1 MTHSTATTR
10 RAVIAHSEL
19 DLSLVVVQLMKGVV
33 YRDSHE
39 RAWRHLVQLQTQ
51 ARDYFDVMGL
61 TVVVDEAEGYAF
73 LRSRPDDEADDS
85 VPRLVARRTL
95 SFPVSLLLAL
105 LRKKLA
111 EFDASDSDTRLVLT
125 REQILETVRLF
136 VPDSSNEARLVDQMD
151 TTIGKVVDLG
161 FLRRVKGQETTYE
174 VRRVL
179 KAFVDGQ
186 WLGDFDRRL
195 ADYARSLNLD
205 EAEEAGQ

>member
-1 MTHSTATTR
+1 MTPTTAATR
-10 RAVIAHSEL
+10 RTAIAHSEL

-73 LRSRPDDEADDS
+73 LRSRPDDETDDA
-85 VPRLVARRTL
+85 VPRLLPRRTL

-125 REQILETVRLF
+125 REQIVETVRLF
-136 VPDSSNEARLVDQMD
+136 VPDSSNEARLVDQID

-186 WLGDFDRRL
+186 WLGEFDRRL
-195 ADYARSLNLD
+195 ADYARSLHLD
-205 EAEEAGQ
+205 EAEEAGP

>member
-73 LRSRPDDEADDS
+73 LRSLPHDETDDA

-125 REQILETVRLF
+125 REQIVETVRLF
-136 VPDSSNEARLVDQMD
+136 VPDSSNEARLVDQID

-186 WLGDFDRRL
+186 WLGEFDRRL

>member
-95 SFPVSLLLAL
+95 SFPVSLFLAL

>member
-39 RAWRHLVQLQTQ
+39 RAWRHIVQLQTQ

>member
-1 MTHSTATTR
+1 MTPTTAATR
-10 RAVIAHSEL
+10 RTAIAHSEL

-61 TVVVDEAEGYAF
+61 TVLVDEAEGYAF
-73 LRSRPDDEADDS
+73 LRSRPDDGTDDA

-95 SFPVSLLLAL
+95 SFPVSLMLAL

-125 REQILETVRLF
+125 RDQIVETVRLF
-136 VPDSSNEARLVDQMD
+136 VPDSSNEARLVDQID
-151 TTIGKVVDLG
+151 ATIGKVVDLG

-186 WLGDFDRRL
+186 WLGEFDRRL